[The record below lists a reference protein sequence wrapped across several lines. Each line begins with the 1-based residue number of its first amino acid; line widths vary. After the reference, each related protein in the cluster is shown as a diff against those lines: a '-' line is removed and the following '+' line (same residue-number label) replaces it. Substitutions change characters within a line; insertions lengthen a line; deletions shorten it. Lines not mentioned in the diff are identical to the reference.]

1 MSYRN
6 LARASDCKVEKWT
19 DISKLCYKRKCKC
32 EGCYYNK
39 YLDSKCQMKHSV
51 IKLIKVFGIPKEG
64 E

>member
-1 MSYRN
+1 MGDKDETRN
-6 LARASDCKVEKWT
+6 RPCKVEKWT

-32 EGCYYNK
+32 KGCYYNK
-39 YLDSKCQMKHSV
+39 YLDSKCQMKYSV